1 MYTSNP
7 LPFSSS
13 FKKWSTDHPG
23 HGENSGRPGGINP
36 VILTEPVTAE
46 PTTPPGV
53 VRGAPS
59 S

>member
-1 MYTSNP
+1 MYTSNS

-23 HGENSGRPGGINP
+23 HGENGGRPRGINP
-36 VILTEPVTAE
+36 VILTEPVTAD
-46 PTTPPGV
+46 PTTPPVV
-53 VRGAPS
+53 VRGALS

>member
-7 LPFSSS
+7 PTFANN

-23 HGENSGRPGGINP
+23 HGENNGRPGGTNP
-36 VILTEPVTAE
+36 VILTEPITE
-46 PTTPPGV
+46 DPITPPVV

>member
-7 LPFSSS
+7 LPFSGS

-23 HGENSGRPGGINP
+23 HGENGGRPGGGNP
-36 VILTEPVTAE
+36 VILTEPVTVE

>member
-1 MYTSNP
+1 MHTSNS

-23 HGENSGRPGGINP
+23 YDENSRRPGGINP
-36 VILTEPVTAE
+36 VILTEPFAEE

-53 VRGAPS
+53 VSGAPS

>member
-1 MYTSNP
+1 MYTSNS

-23 HGENSGRPGGINP
+23 HGENGDRPGGVNP
-36 VILTEPVTAE
+36 IILTKPVTAE

>member
-1 MYTSNP
+1 MYTSSS
-7 LPFSSS
+7 LPFSSN

-23 HGENSGRPGGINP
+23 HGENSGRLGGINP

-46 PTTPPGV
+46 PTTPPAV
-53 VRGAPS
+53 VERAPS